1 MSLFSKILEKLGLKK
16 REESPATTGTASG
29 TSRPTAAPP
38 PATSAPKPTAAA
50 KPASPAKP
58 ASATPRTV
66 DPRTGQV
73 PGMPQGPM
81 KPVAISEVDVV
92 KKLEGLAAAQPLK
105 LNWKTSIAD
114 LLYLLDI
121 DNSYEARK
129 ELAVELGCPPEFMGD
144 SAKMNTWLH
153 KEVLR
158 QIAQN
163 GGNIP
168 KELLD

>member
-1 MSLFSKILEKLGLKK
+1 MGLFTKILQKLGLKK
-16 REESPATTGTASG
+16 PEEEAATTGTVSG
-29 TSRPTAAPP
+29 SAKSTAAP
-38 PATSAPKPTAAA
+38 AASAPKPASTA
-50 KPASPAKP
+50 KPA
-58 ASATPRTV
+58 ASGPRTV
-66 DPRTGQV
+66 DPRTGKV
-73 PGMPQGPM
+73 PGMPQAPV
-81 KPVAISEVDVV
+81 KPAAISEVDVV

-129 ELAVELGCPPEFMGD
+129 ELATELGCPPELMGD

>member
-1 MSLFSKILEKLGLKK
+1 MGLFTKILQKLGLKK
-16 REESPATTGTASG
+16 PEEEAATTGTASG
-29 TSRPTAAPP
+29 TAAPAASP
-38 PATSAPKPTAAA
+38 PKSAEAPKPASTA
-50 KPASPAKP
+50 KPA
-58 ASATPRTV
+58 ASGPRTV
-66 DPRTGQV
+66 DPRTGKV
-73 PGMPQGPM
+73 PGMPQAPA
-81 KPVAISEVDVV
+81 KPAAISEVDVV

-129 ELAVELGCPPEFMGD
+129 ELATELGCPPELMGD